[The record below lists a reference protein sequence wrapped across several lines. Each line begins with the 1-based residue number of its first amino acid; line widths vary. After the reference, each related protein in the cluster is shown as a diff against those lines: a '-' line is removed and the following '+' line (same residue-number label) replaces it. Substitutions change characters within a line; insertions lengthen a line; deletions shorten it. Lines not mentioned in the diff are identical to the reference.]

1 MGAMN
6 STTLPEPTSPTRRR
20 GRPARPEAEVRH
32 AVLQATLEL
41 LLAQGYE
48 PTTVEAVAAHAGVA
62 KKTVYRHASN
72 REELVGL
79 AVREWT
85 DGFAP
90 QLQRDARNTDEV
102 LPLLQDILHAVC
114 AQALS
119 AQAVQVFRL
128 LATDFPGK
136 DALLQAYLDNGIER
150 GRELLADWLA
160 RQQQRGLLREG
171 DPVRMARL
179 LLAMAVAE
187 PLRERVIGV
196 VAEDA
201 PVDAHLRECMALLGS
216 VLQGA

>member
-1 MGAMN
+1 MTAIA
-6 STTLPEPTSPTRRR
+6 PPDPIVPPRRR
-20 GRPARPEAEVRH
+20 GRPARPEADVRH
-32 AVLQATLEL
+32 AVLQATLDL

-48 PTTVEAVAAHAGVA
+48 ATTIEAVAAHAGVA
-62 KKTVYRHASN
+62 KKTVYRHAGN
-72 REELVGL
+72 RDELVGL

-90 QLQRDARNTDEV
+90 QLQRDARHAEDV
-102 LPLLQDILHAVC
+102 LPLLHDILQAVC

-119 AQAVQVFRL
+119 AQAVRVFRL
-128 LATDFPGK
+128 LTTDFPGK

-150 GRELLADWLA
+150 GRALLADWLA

-201 PVDAHLRECMALLGS
+201 PVEVHLGECVALLGP
-216 VLQGA
+216 VLQAP

>member
-1 MGAMN
+1 MGTMN
-6 STTLPEPTSPTRRR
+6 STTLSESTTPTRRR

-48 PTTVEAVAAHAGVA
+48 ATTIEAVAAHAGVA

-90 QLQRDARNTDEV
+90 QLQRDAHDTDEV
-102 LPLLQDILHAVC
+102 LPLLQDILQAVC

-136 DALLQAYLDNGIER
+136 QALLQAYLDNGIER
-150 GRELLADWLA
+150 GRALLADWLK

-171 DPVRMARL
+171 DSARMARL
-179 LLAMAVAE
+179 ILAMAVAE

-196 VAEDA
+196 VAEDT
-201 PVDAHLRECMALLGS
+201 PVDVHLRECLALLAR
-216 VLQGA
+216 VLQGP

>member
-6 STTLPEPTSPTRRR
+6 STTLPAPTSPIRRR

-48 PTTVEAVAAHAGVA
+48 ATTIEAVAAHAGVA

-90 QLQRDARNTDEV
+90 QLQRDARNAQEV
-102 LPLLQDILHAVC
+102 VPLLQDILHAVC
-114 AQALS
+114 TQALS
-119 AQAVQVFRL
+119 AQAVQVFACWPPISPARTRCCRPTSTT
-128 LATDFPGK
+128 ASNAAVRCWPTGWHVSSSVDCCAREIPH
-136 DALLQAYLDNGIER
+136 AWR
-150 GRELLADWLA
+150 G
-160 RQQQRGLLREG
+160 
-171 DPVRMARL
+171 
-179 LLAMAVAE
+179 
-187 PLRERVIGV
+187 
-196 VAEDA
+196 
-201 PVDAHLRECMALLGS
+201 
-216 VLQGA
+216 

>member
-1 MGAMN
+1 MN
-6 STTLPEPTSPTRRR
+6 STTLPEPTTPTRRR

-48 PTTVEAVAAHAGVA
+48 ATTIEAVAAHAGVA

-90 QLQRDARNTDEV
+90 QLQRDARDNEEV
-102 LPLLQDILHAVC
+102 LPLLHAILQAVC
-114 AQALS
+114 AQVLS

-136 DALLQAYLDNGIER
+136 DALLRAYLDNGIER
-150 GRELLADWLA
+150 GRALLADWLA
-160 RQQQRGLLREG
+160 RQQQRGLLRDA
-171 DPVRMARL
+171 DPACTARL
-179 LLAMAVAE
+179 ILAMAVAE

-201 PVDAHLRECMALLGS
+201 PVDTHLRDCVALLGP
-216 VLQGA
+216 VLQGP

>member
-6 STTLPEPTSPTRRR
+6 STTLSESTTPTRRR

-48 PTTVEAVAAHAGVA
+48 ATTIEAVATHAGVA

-90 QLQRDARNTDEV
+90 QLQRDAHGADEV
-102 LPLLQDILHAVC
+102 LPLLQDILQAVC
-114 AQALS
+114 TQALS

-150 GRELLADWLA
+150 GRALLADWLA

-179 LLAMAVAE
+179 ILAMAVAE

-201 PVDAHLRECMALLGS
+201 PVEVHLRECLALLAP
-216 VLQGA
+216 VFQAP

>member
-1 MGAMN
+1 MN
-6 STTLPEPTSPTRRR
+6 STTLPEPTTPTRRR

-48 PTTVEAVAAHAGVA
+48 ATTIEAVAAHAGVA

-90 QLQRDARNTDEV
+90 QLQRDARNADEV
-102 LPLLQDILHAVC
+102 LPLLHAILQAVC

-136 DALLQAYLDNGIER
+136 DALLQAYLHNGIER
-150 GRELLADWLA
+150 GRVLLADWLA
-160 RQQQRGLLREG
+160 RQQQRGLLRDA
-171 DPVRMARL
+171 DPACTARL
-179 LLAMAVAE
+179 ILAMAVAE

-201 PVDAHLRECMALLGS
+201 PVDVHLRECVALLGP
-216 VLQGA
+216 VLQVP

>member
-1 MGAMN
+1 MGTMN
-6 STTLPEPTSPTRRR
+6 STTLSESTTPTRRR

-48 PTTVEAVAAHAGVA
+48 ATTIEAVAAHAGVA

-72 REELVGL
+72 REELVGF

-90 QLQRDARNTDEV
+90 QLQRDARNAEEV
-102 LPLLQDILHAVC
+102 VPLLQDILQAVC

-150 GRELLADWLA
+150 GRALLADWLE

-171 DPVRMARL
+171 DSARMARL
-179 LLAMAVAE
+179 ILAMAVAE

-201 PVDAHLRECMALLGS
+201 PVEVHLRECMALLAP
-216 VLQGA
+216 VFQAP

>member
-6 STTLPEPTSPTRRR
+6 STTLPEHSSPPRRR

-48 PTTVEAVAAHAGVA
+48 ATTIEAVATHAGVA

-72 REELVGL
+72 REALVGL

-90 QLQRDARNTDEV
+90 QLQRDARDADEV
-102 LPLLQDILHAVC
+102 LPLLRDILQAVC

-128 LATDFPGK
+128 LATGFPGK

-150 GRELLADWLA
+150 GRALLADWLA
-160 RQQQRGLLREG
+160 RQQRRGLLRAG
-171 DPVRMARL
+171 DPACIARL
-179 LLAMAVAE
+179 VLAMAVAE
-187 PLRERVIGV
+187 PLRERAIGA

-201 PVDAHLRECMALLGS
+201 PVERHLRDCLQLLEP
-216 VLQGA
+216 LLRAP

>member
-1 MGAMN
+1 MN
-6 STTLPEPTSPTRRR
+6 STTLPEPTTPTRRR

-48 PTTVEAVAAHAGVA
+48 ATTIEAVAAHAGVA

-90 QLQRDARNTDEV
+90 QLQRDARDNEEV
-102 LPLLQDILHAVC
+102 LPLLHAILQAVC
-114 AQALS
+114 AQVLS

-136 DALLQAYLDNGIER
+136 DALLRAYLDNGIER
-150 GRELLADWLA
+150 GRVLLADWLA
-160 RQQQRGLLREG
+160 RQQQRGLLRDA
-171 DPVRMARL
+171 DPASTARL
-179 LLAMAVAE
+179 ILAMAVAE

-201 PVDAHLRECMALLGS
+201 PVDTHLRDCLVLLGS
-216 VLQGA
+216 ALLAP

>member
-6 STTLPEPTSPTRRR
+6 STTLSESTTPTRRR

-48 PTTVEAVAAHAGVA
+48 ATTIEAVAAHAGVA

-90 QLQRDARNTDEV
+90 QLQRDARNAEEV
-102 LPLLQDILHAVC
+102 VPLLQDILQAVC

-150 GRELLADWLA
+150 GRALLADWLA

-201 PVDAHLRECMALLGS
+201 PVDVHLLDCVALLAP
-216 VLQGA
+216 VFQAP

>member
-6 STTLPEPTSPTRRR
+6 STALPEPPSLTRRR

-32 AVLQATLEL
+32 AVLQAALDL

-48 PTTVEAVAAHAGVA
+48 ATTIEAVATHAGVA

-72 REELVGL
+72 REALVGL

-90 QLQRDARNTDEV
+90 QLQRDARDTDEV
-102 LPLLQDILHAVC
+102 LPLLHDILQAVC

-119 AQAVQVFRL
+119 AQAVRVFRL
-128 LATDFPGK
+128 LTTDFPGK
-136 DALLQAYLDNGIER
+136 DALLRAYLDNGIGR
-150 GRELLADWLA
+150 GRALLADWLR
-160 RQQQRGLLREG
+160 RQQQRGLLRAG
-171 DPVRMARL
+171 DPERMARL
-179 LLAMAVAE
+179 VLSMAVAE
-187 PLRERVIGV
+187 PLRERAIGV

-201 PVDAHLRECMALLGS
+201 SVDAHLRDCLHLMEPM
-216 VLQGA
+216 LQAS

>member
-1 MGAMN
+1 M
-6 STTLPEPTSPTRRR
+6 
-20 GRPARPEAEVRH
+20 
-32 AVLQATLEL
+32 LQATLEL

-48 PTTVEAVAAHAGVA
+48 ATTIEAVAAHAGVA

-90 QLQRDARNTDEV
+90 QLQRDARDADEV
-102 LPLLQDILHAVC
+102 VPLLQDILQAVC

-150 GRELLADWLA
+150 GRALLADWLA

-171 DPVRMARL
+171 DSARMARL
-179 LLAMAVAE
+179 ILAMTVAE

-196 VAEDA
+196 AAEDA
-201 PVDAHLRECMALLGS
+201 PVDAHLRECLALLAP
-216 VLQGA
+216 VLQGP